1 MSGQDAAATAAE
13 PWDDECAPR
22 ALAWMPGI
30 GESRVGTFQRWTTC
44 TDNKGK
50 NHPVALFDG
59 DDGRRYSLW
68 ICNVVLTKEMD
79 RVDPKV
85 GDRIKISR
93 LADRMS
99 ARGRSY
105 RMHRVEVLNR
115 AAHQKSNGSP
125 GSDLKLEVGPS

>member
-30 GESRVGTFQRWTTC
+30 GESRVGTFRRWTTC
-44 TDNKGK
+44 TDSKGK
-50 NHPVALFDG
+50 NHPVALFKG

-68 ICNVVLTKEMD
+68 VCNVVLTKEMD
-79 RVDPKV
+79 RADPQA

-99 ARGRSY
+99 ARGLSY
-105 RMHRVEVLNR
+105 RMHCVEVLSR
-115 AAHQKSNGSP
+115 AEPPTARSQPELSM
-125 GSDLKLEVGPS
+125 E